1 MKLMSKRWLIN
12 YVLILLIILFT
23 YIGNRSGVQPGYNP
37 QSRITSLKPEDI
49 NRISIQTADNNIN
62 LTRTNGRWQIV
73 SPIQWLANN
82 MIIERILG
90 IASSETDS
98 KLSASEIALSTIG
111 LQFPKAILRLND
123 TRIHFGTTNQIG
135 ERRYL
140 RVHSTVFLLPD
151 RHLPFIMGGMNS
163 LIDQRLLPR
172 SINFSRLTIGPLQI
186 TQTSSGGWQDS
197 NNTSSPDQLKTIIS
211 NWQTLR
217 ALRIQTFK
225 KKAAPLQK
233 IIASLDSDNDIDF
246 FLMSIK
252 PDIIIARPDLGL
264 QYHFSKDQYYNL
276 LAVSKN
282 DISKN

>member
-12 YVLILLIILFT
+12 YVLIVLIILFT
-23 YIGNRSGVQPGYNP
+23 YIGNRFDVQTGYKPEN
-37 QSRITSLKPEDI
+37 RITSLKLQDI
-49 NRISIQTADNNIN
+49 NRISIQTADDNIN
-62 LTRTNGRWQIV
+62 LTRANGQWQIV

-82 MIIERILG
+82 ITIERILS
-90 IASSETDS
+90 IASSETES
-98 KLSASEIALSTIG
+98 KLSASEIDLSTIG

-140 RVHSTVFLLPD
+140 LVHSTVFLLPD
-151 RHLPFIMGGMNS
+151 RHLPFITGGMNS

-172 SINFSRLTIGPLQI
+172 ALALSRLQIGPLKI
-186 TQTSSGGWQDS
+186 TQTKNGGWQDS
-197 NNTSSPDQLKTIIS
+197 HNTSSPDQLNTLIG

-217 ALRIQTFK
+217 ASRIQAFK
-225 KKAAPLQK
+225 KKASPLQK
-233 IIASLDSDNDIDF
+233 ITASLDNGNEVEF

-264 QYHFSKDQYYNL
+264 QYHFNKDQYYNL
-276 LAVSKN
+276 LAVNKNDASKN
-282 DISKN
+282 

>member
-12 YVLILLIILFT
+12 YALILLIILFT
-23 YIGNRSGVQPGYNP
+23 YIGNRSGVEPGYNA
-37 QSRITSLKPEDI
+37 QSRITSLKLQDI
-49 NRISIQTADNNIN
+49 DQISIQTADDNIN
-62 LTRTNGRWQIV
+62 LTRTNGHWQIV

-82 MIIERILG
+82 MTIERILG

-98 KLSASEIALSTIG
+98 KLPASEIDLSTIG

-123 TRIHFGTTNQIG
+123 TRIHFGATNQIG

-140 RVHSTVFLLPD
+140 RVHSNVFLLPD
-151 RHLPFIMGGMNS
+151 RHLPFILGGMNS

-172 SINFSRLTIGPLQI
+172 AIDFNRLTIGPLQI
-186 TQTSSGGWQDS
+186 IQTNKGGWQDS
-197 NNTSSPDQLKTIIS
+197 NNTFSPDQLNTIIS
-211 NWQTLR
+211 HWQTLR
-217 ALRIQTFK
+217 ASRIKTFK

-233 IIASLDSDNDIDF
+233 ITANLDNGNDINF

-252 PDIIIARPDLGL
+252 PDIIIARPDLEL